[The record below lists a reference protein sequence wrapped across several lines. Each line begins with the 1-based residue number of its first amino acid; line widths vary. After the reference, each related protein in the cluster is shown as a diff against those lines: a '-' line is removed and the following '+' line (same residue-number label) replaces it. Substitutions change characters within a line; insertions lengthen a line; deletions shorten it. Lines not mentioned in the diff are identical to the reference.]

1 MKGLVFLLASALFL
15 TVAPVVG
22 FSQDLDVDANTVLLF
37 RFDEINGDT
46 VKDYSGNDN
55 NGKINGNIRIAEG
68 KWNKG
73 YKFDGKSHILV
84 EKSDTL
90 DITQNLTFEVWVKCE
105 EAGGEQFILDKRG
118 GNPRLGYELIVTGEF
133 MSVLMHTPALK
144 VVLRTEPEPVSFDE
158 WQYYAATYDGEKI
171 KYYMNSELAK
181 EEDLSDALGIDS
193 DLFIGAEDGSAAF
206 FKGVLDNLRI
216 SNVARTEDEIRKA
229 AAVEFSGKL
238 AATWGR
244 MKTRSYKRRFL
255 R

>member
-1 MKGLVFLLASALFL
+1 MKGLVFLLAAALFL

-22 FSQDLDVDANTVLLF
+22 FSQGVDVDANTVLLF

-55 NGKINGNIRIAEG
+55 NGTINGNIRIAEG

-73 YKFDGKSHILV
+73 YQFDGKSHIV
-84 EKSDTL
+84 VAKSDTL
-90 DITQNLTFEVWVKCE
+90 DITQNFTFELWVKCE

-118 GNPRLGYELIVTGEF
+118 GSPRLGYELAVTGEF
-133 MSVLMHTPALK
+133 MSVLMHTTALK
-144 VVLRTEPEPVSFDE
+144 AVIRTEPKPIPFGE

-171 KYYMNSELAK
+171 KYYVNREPAR
-181 EEDLSDALGIDS
+181 EDDLTDDLGIDS
-193 DLFIGAEDGSAAF
+193 DLFIGAEDGSAGF

-216 SNVARTEDEIRKA
+216 SNVARTKDEIWA
-229 AAVEFSGKL
+229 SAAVEFSGKL

-244 MKTRSYKRRFL
+244 MKTRSYKRSLL